1 MHRQR
6 LELRQRAVAQRV
18 RQAAEGLR
26 HDALGLDVAL
36 EAAEEVDDLPG
47 PPRRRRQ
54 AGEVQER
61 LGRLDRERHLAR
73 AAQAQPDGGLPEHV
87 PGLVA
92 VGRVLRDLALLDD
105 REEGH
110 GVVEEL
116 GHAGVVHDVLDEE
129 VVEDGRDERRPDA
142 AVQGP
147 RVRDDRGA
155 LGRAAVAR
163 ARAFVVFC
171 FVDRHCLFADG
182 VGGLLCCSS
191 LFWQQSEVLFA
202 FDLGYGGD
210 STFLAGCSQADIGL
224 RKSLQAPINCLRSM
238 NRRLRLRRLQY
249 LRMKHTCNLAER
261 ARAKMSSSTATPGLV
276 RHSRLP

>member
-6 LELRQRAVAQRV
+6 LELGQRAVAQRV

-61 LGRLDRERHLAR
+61 LGRLDRERHLPR

-129 VVEDGRDERRPDA
+129 VVEDRRDERRPDA

-163 ARAFVVFC
+163 ARALVVLC
-171 FVDRHCLFADG
+171 FVGLGHFSALFA
-182 VGGLLCCSS
+182 L
-191 LFWQQSEVLFA
+191 W
-202 FDLGYGGD
+202 
-210 STFLAGCSQADIGL
+210 
-224 RKSLQAPINCLRSM
+224 
-238 NRRLRLRRLQY
+238 
-249 LRMKHTCNLAER
+249 
-261 ARAKMSSSTATPGLV
+261 
-276 RHSRLP
+276 